1 MQKKYVII
9 SLVAL
14 GLSTAAF
21 VYYMKQKRKNEALEN
36 RVNDLVKQ
44 FGTITL

>member
-9 SLVAL
+9 SLAAL

-21 VYYMKQKRKNEALEN
+21 IFYMKQKKENEAVTK
-36 RVNDLVKQ
+36 RVDDLVKQ
-44 FGTITL
+44 FGTIKM

>member
-9 SLVAL
+9 SLIAL

-21 VYYMKQKRKNEALEN
+21 VYYMKQKKKNEALEK
-36 RVNDLVKQ
+36 RVNDLVTK
-44 FGTITL
+44 FGTITP